1 MDERSATDMAGR
13 ISQIWPR
20 GGISTQIWEEEL
32 RRLTWT
38 QANAALRK
46 LKYSTKHSPSLA
58 EFYAEYNAGSP
69 EATHVPCERCD
80 GGGWVQV
87 TGPRR
92 HGPRC
97 PTPES
102 EPDDP
107 GDCHCSAVEPCACSN
122 GQARQRAYHKAAQTP
137 NVAHDAA

>member
-87 TGPRR
+87 TDERR
-92 HGPRC
+92 HATHCR
-97 PTPES
+97 TPGTNVEL
-102 EPDDP
+102 PDDCR
-107 GDCHCSAVEPCACSN
+107 CHAVEPCTCSN
-122 GQARQRAYHKAAQTP
+122 GQARMRAWHKVTATP
-137 NVAHDAA
+137 TTVHDAA